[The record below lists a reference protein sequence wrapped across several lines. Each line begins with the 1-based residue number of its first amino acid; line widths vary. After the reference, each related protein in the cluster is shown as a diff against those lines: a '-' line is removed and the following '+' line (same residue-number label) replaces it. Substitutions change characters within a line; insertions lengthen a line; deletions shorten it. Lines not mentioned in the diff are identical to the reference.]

1 MLRMAGA
8 DPSTGAPGAAPAAR
22 TECARFY
29 PTRPVAV
36 LGWRRV
42 AGASQAGLGGEAAG
56 MRTGNG
62 TEGDWRPRVLLV
74 TLRANGGVA
83 ALASAAQRWL
93 GERGIRPD
101 LAWYEPW
108 RQSPAFS
115 VPLFALPFRR
125 PRAVREPLPNGAT
138 LHRVGVRLP
147 ELEALRHRPSRLWR
161 EVLAGYDVV
170 LAVCGSV
177 LPAGVTR
184 GFPGGVL
191 AWVAT
196 PYDGDRALRRRQFS
210 WPRRL
215 LDALLDAPLCR
226 RSERQLLR
234 DLPVMTI
241 SRYGEAALRAAQP
254 AARLV
259 ACVPWPLDLEEI
271 PARPW
276 PEGAGRGPRIGFF
289 GRYGDP
295 RKNLPLLLA
304 AFAGLR
310 RRRADARLVLAGAA
324 PTPDLQQ
331 ALAAQGLAEA
341 VELHGEVSRE
351 RLLELYASL
360 DLFVIPSQQE
370 GLGIVGLEAM
380 ATGRPVLSTRCGG
393 PEDYVIE
400 GETGWFVADEP
411 EALAMRLDELLG
423 QPALLRAAGERAR
436 ALVARHYARDSV
448 GQRFHAAFDAVA
460 ARPAPAR
467 A

>member
-1 MLRMAGA
+1 
-8 DPSTGAPGAAPAAR
+8 
-22 TECARFY
+22 
-29 PTRPVAV
+29 
-36 LGWRRV
+36 
-42 AGASQAGLGGEAAG
+42 
-56 MRTGNG
+56 
-62 TEGDWRPRVLLV
+62 VLLV
-74 TLRANGGVA
+74 TLCANGGVA
-83 ALASAAQRWL
+83 ALAAAAQRWL

-108 RQSPAFS
+108 RQTPALS
-115 VPLFALPFRR
+115 VPLFALPFRA
-125 PRAVREPLPNGAT
+125 PGVLRARLPDGAT

-147 ELEALRHRPSRLWR
+147 ELEALRHRPSRRWR

-184 GFPGGVL
+184 GFAGGVL

-215 LDALLDAPLCR
+215 LDAWLDAPLCR
-226 RSERQLLR
+226 LSERRLLR

-241 SRYGEAALRAAQP
+241 SRYGDAALRAAQP

-271 PARPW
+271 PVRPW
-276 PEGAGRGPRIGFF
+276 PAATGRGRRIGFF
-289 GRYGDP
+289 GRHGDP

-310 RRRADARLVLAGAA
+310 RRRGDVCLVLAGAA
-324 PTPDLQQ
+324 PDPTLRDS
-331 ALAAQGLAEA
+331 LAAQGLADA
-341 VELHGEVSRE
+341 VELHGEVPRE
-351 RLLELYASL
+351 RLLELYGSL

-393 PEDYVIE
+393 PQDYVIE
-400 GETGWFVADEP
+400 GETGWFVAA
-411 EALAMRLDELLG
+411 EAGAMAARLDELLG
-423 QPALLRAAGERAR
+423 QPELLRAAGLRAR
-436 ALVARHYARDSV
+436 ALVARDYARDRV
-448 GQRFHAAFDAVA
+448 GQRFQAAFDAVA
-460 ARPAPAR
+460 PRPATR